1 MPDTN
6 GWQLIG
12 ALVMLSLLL
21 GGGWLLIYARH
32 RRAAYLP
39 EGRIVSADVESLGMP
54 GKPLFSKKFQ
64 LVGQPDYLI
73 ATRAGL
79 IPVEVKSSKTPPH
92 PYPSHVL
99 QLAAYCLL
107 VEETEG
113 HSPPYGFIKYPD
125 RMFQVPYTLD
135 LRHTLLE
142 TLDAMRADLI
152 DLAEVHRNHNE
163 TRRCLVCGYR
173 GSCGEALV

>member
-1 MPDTN
+1 MD
-6 GWQLIG
+6 GWQLFG
-12 ALVMLSLLL
+12 GLVMMSLLL

-39 EGRIVSADVESLGMP
+39 EGRIVSADVEGRGTP
-54 GKPLFSKKFQ
+54 GKPLFSQKFR

-79 IPVEVKSSKTPPH
+79 IPVEVKSSKTPFH

-113 HSPPYGFIKYPD
+113 HPPSHGFIKYPD
-125 RMFQVPYTLD
+125 RMFQVPYTPE
-135 LRHTLLE
+135 LRRALLE

-152 DLAEVHRNHNE
+152 NRAEVHRDHNE